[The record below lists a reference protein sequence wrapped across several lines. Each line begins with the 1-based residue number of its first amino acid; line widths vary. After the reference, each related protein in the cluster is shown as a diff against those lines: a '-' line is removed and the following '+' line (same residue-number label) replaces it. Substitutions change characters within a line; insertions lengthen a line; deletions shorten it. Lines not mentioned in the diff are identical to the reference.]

1 MIAFKMRLPVR
12 ASARPAVDTHTHM
25 HTRAHTHTK
34 TTFCDWVKEAIEG
47 FSQVKEH
54 FLIND
59 DEP

>member
-1 MIAFKMRLPVR
+1 MHPREHQLDSR
-12 ASARPAVDTHTHM
+12 HTHTH
-25 HTRAHTHTK
+25 AHTQTH
-34 TTFCDWVKEAIEG
+34 TTFCDWVKETIEG